1 MLATAI
7 AIRIDSK
14 GGAVFSQER
23 LGLGGKK
30 FKILKFR
37 SMHLN
42 SEEYGPQWATSD
54 DDRITRVGK
63 FIRKT
68 RLDELP
74 QFFNILAGSM
84 TFVGPRPE
92 RAYFYSVFDRDIPHF
107 KYRLSVVPGL
117 TGWAQ
122 VNGGY
127 DLSPA
132 QKINYDIY
140 YIRNRSLWLDLKC
153 IFMTFSVIFTG
164 NGAR

>member
-1 MLATAI
+1 MLVVAL

-14 GGAVFSQER
+14 GGSIFSQER
-23 LGLGGKK
+23 LGYGGKT

-37 SMHLN
+37 SMYVN
-42 SEEYGPQWATSD
+42 SEEYGPQWASAD
-54 DDRITRVGK
+54 DDRVTRVGK

-74 QFFNILAGSM
+74 QLFNILFGSM

-92 RAYFYSVFDRDIPHF
+92 REFFYQPFDEEIPHF

-127 DLSPA
+127 DLTPA
-132 QKINYDIY
+132 QKVNYDIY
-140 YIRNRSLWLDLKC
+140 YIKNRSFWLDIKC
-153 IFMTFSVIFTG
+153 IFMTFSVVFTG